1 MNAEIIKADIPIDII
16 SITTL
21 HKQATT
27 EHESLANQSIDNDQ
41 EASDAND
48 YLRDWLQKL
57 DGVTAKKK
65 ETLAPLKEAEKRINE
80 LFKPLLDK
88 GAALT
93 SGIRKMLTDY
103 ELAKRAAQRKALEE
117 AAVAASSPEPEALLE
132 ALEKVEEAA
141 PTQLDGTSFTR
152 KWIVKRIAEDMLPDE
167 YWTPDV
173 KKIEAVGKAHKSDS
187 PPVIPGVIFIEEL
200 SSRVR
205 R

>member
-1 MNAEIIKADIPIDII
+1 MNAEILKAEIPVDMLT
-16 SITTL
+16 ITTL
-21 HKQATT
+21 YKSANE
-27 EHESLANQSIDNDQ
+27 EHSNLTGQSIDNDQ
-41 EASDAND
+41 EAADANE

-57 DGVTAKKK
+57 DGVSAKKK

-93 SGIRKMLTDY
+93 SAIRKMLTDY
-103 ELAKRAAQRKALEE
+103 ELAKRDAQRKALAAAAE
-117 AAVAASSPEPEALLE
+117 AASAEEPTQLLE
-132 ALEKVEEAA
+132 KLQEAEEAA
-141 PTQLDGTSFTR
+141 PTQLEGTSFIR
-152 KWIVKRIAEDMLPDE
+152 KWVVKRIAEDLLPDE

-173 KKIEAVGKAHKSDS
+173 KKIEAIGKAHKGDT
-187 PPVIPGVIFIEEL
+187 PPVVPGVIWSEEL